1 MPRVSD
7 RPTCGLLGTLLFGVV
22 IGGCAGQG
30 LVQEAAPERIE
41 QWHAA
46 QPDTMRGDAGS
57 AFLVLGDTQDSWR
70 VEHKFYRRAAWAT
83 WWQALVPFYQLY
95 WLGNGVVGGINYLR
109 HQPDLGAK
117 PRAAVRTALHD
128 AWAAPANLQPRFLLQ
143 LGDWVDD
150 GRRPDHWTQFLGE
163 YTAADE
169 ALLRTMPVRPTIG
182 NHEYANDTTHGKPNF
197 DALFDAARFYV
208 IDLPHA
214 AIFVLDSNRL
224 VDMDQYLDADRQEAL
239 FRQWF
244 VGDGAPSWLERELA
258 KRADRPFKIVAM
270 HHPVLTLAMHDK
282 DWYNAANGRDLPAKR
297 RALLDVLKDHG
308 VQLVLSG
315 HEHLYERNRLRYR
328 QSESEQGEG
337 ERRLHQVISSG
348 GGAVVRPE
356 TPADVRAER
365 IARYREQGIAIE
377 PILQRSVY
385 HYSRVAATADS
396 LRVTTF
402 EVDIDVPQEVSTP
415 LDEFTIDRSGRARAP
430 TPPMRAPDDL

>member
-1 MPRVSD
+1 MLQPSYPLTYRVL
-7 RPTCGLLGTLLFGVV
+7 GLLVAALLM
-22 IGGCAGQG
+22 GGCAGQG
-30 LVQEAAPERIE
+30 LVQEAAPERVA
-41 QWHAA
+41 QWQEARPAA
-46 QPDTMRGDAGS
+46 MRGDAAS

-95 WLGNGVVGGINYLR
+95 WLGNGIAGGINYLR
-109 HQPDLGAK
+109 HQPDLGDK
-117 PRAAVRTALHD
+117 PRAAVRAALHD
-128 AWAAPANLQPRFLLQ
+128 AWAAPADPRPRFLLQ

-150 GRRPDHWTQFLGE
+150 GRRPDHWTQFLDE
-163 YTAADE
+163 YAAADE

-182 NHEYANDTTHGKPNF
+182 NHEYANDTTYGKPNF
-197 DALFDAARFYV
+197 DAVFDAARFYV

-224 VDMDQYLDADRQEAL
+224 VDMDQYLDEDRQEAL
-239 FRQWF
+239 FRRWF
-244 VGDGAPSWLERELA
+244 VGDDEPAWLERELA

-282 DWYNAANGRDLPAKR
+282 DWYSAANGKDLPAKR
-297 RALLDVLKDHG
+297 RALLEVLKDHG

-315 HEHLYERNRLRYR
+315 HEHLYERNQLRYR
-328 QSESEQGEG
+328 QDEG
-337 ERRLHQVISSG
+337 ERLLHQVISSG

-365 IARYREQGIAIE
+365 IARYHEQGIAIE

-402 EVDIDVPQEVSTP
+402 EVDVDAPQSPTL
-415 LDEFTIDRSGRARAP
+415 LDRLVIDREGRAVAP
-430 TPPMRAPDDL
+430 PPIRTPEDL